1 MPRFLGW
8 SFRKAEQ
15 DELVPQSAALAFL
28 TLFSVVPLLAAFSL
42 FGARFFS
49 SQPELVAD
57 LARFL
62 PYQENKIAAVLQQFV
77 DSSRSLT
84 GFGFGV
90 FLITVLFGF
99 NSVELVINRI
109 WDVPKRRSWY
119 SRLSSFLVL
128 LLAGP
133 ILIAAAY
140 SALFYLER
148 EPTWQGLAQLGLV
161 QAAPFVVTVIGLTLL
176 NWQVP
181 NTQVRFESALLGGVV
196 SGLLLETLRLGF
208 GLYVQNAT
216 QVSVVYGSFGIA
228 MFFLI
233 SVQAAW
239 AIVLLGTEVA
249 YCVQNFEM
257 LSQPRQ
263 RTSVEGSRLGLV
275 AMVLVVDRFRSGSP
289 RVAHEWL
296 AARLGLPSIELRR
309 VLEPLAQRGFLLEDS
324 DDDGGWLLAG
334 DPYEIR
340 VAEVL
345 GAYESPLG
353 EAYESLPEETASSVR
368 LLLDKLTQQKN
379 AQLGEL
385 VVVDLLPCGRAGG
398 ESRGVAT
405 G

>member
-42 FGARFFS
+42 FSARFFS
-49 SQPELVAD
+49 NQPELVTD
-57 LARFL
+57 LALLL
-62 PYQENKIAAVLQQFV
+62 PYQETRIAEVLQQFV
-77 DSSRSLT
+77 EASGSLS
-84 GFGFGV
+84 GFGLGV
-90 FLITVLFGF
+90 FLITVLVGF
-99 NSVELVINRI
+99 NSVEGVINRI
-109 WDVPKRRSWY
+109 WDVPKRRSFF

-133 ILIAAAY
+133 ILIAGAY

-148 EPTWQGLAQLGLV
+148 DPTWQSFARLGLV
-161 QAAPFVVTVIGLTLL
+161 QMAPFLLTLGGLTLL

-181 NTQVRFESALLGGVV
+181 NTRVRLESALVGAAV

-216 QVSVVYGSFGIA
+216 QISVVYGSFGIA

-239 AIVLLGTEVA
+239 AIVLLGIEVA

-257 LSQPRQ
+257 LSQPTRH
-263 RTSVEGSRLGLV
+263 TSVEGGRLGLL
-275 AMVLVVDRFRSGSP
+275 AMIMVVERFRAGSP
-289 RVAHEWL
+289 RVPHESL
-296 AARLGLPSIELRR
+296 AARLGLPSNELRR

-340 VAEVL
+340 VAEIL
-345 GAYESPLG
+345 GAYEPPLG
-353 EAYESLPEETASSVR
+353 EAFETLPEETAASVR
-368 LLLDKLTQQKN
+368 LMFDKLTERKN

-398 ESRGVAT
+398 ESRGVAP